1 MAPRTMID
9 IIEEFNKEIKSIRR
23 LQRASFDI
31 NEEFNRRIKSIRRL
45 QKAKSKRIKSIQKS
59 IKTRA
64 RKPIRATSIKFMEKN
79 EVNDERKSK
88 VLFKTTEGHDQL
100 KFSRIPME
108 GVKLIP
114 NASQEDFLPEKEQP
128 PSSTTKPTLHSSIS
142 SENYEHDSRPGKKSS
157 NFLRKMELYF
167 LRSRL
172 DSIMKRKSTPKL
184 EITELLAFIE
194 TIQDINAA
202 HTLPP
207 EFLYKIL
214 SDLAEASDISEHT
227 YFTNNSFPKIIA
239 QNINK
244 TL

>member
-108 GVKLIP
+108 GVKLI
-114 NASQEDFLPEKEQP
+114 QFHQ
-128 PSSTTKPTLHSSIS
+128 I
-142 SENYEHDSRPGKKSS
+142 
-157 NFLRKMELYF
+157 
-167 LRSRL
+167 
-172 DSIMKRKSTPKL
+172 
-184 EITELLAFIE
+184 
-194 TIQDINAA
+194 
-202 HTLPP
+202 
-207 EFLYKIL
+207 
-214 SDLAEASDISEHT
+214 
-227 YFTNNSFPKIIA
+227 
-239 QNINK
+239 
-244 TL
+244 